1 MDFPEVASALQLS
14 TETKY
19 VFVMSLSLV
28 QADPLCIVNS
38 ILLGYLVL
46 SPQFSSEP
54 EQREKRASP
63 SQDSTV
69 TRNSRFL
76 KQEW

>member
-1 MDFPEVASALQLS
+1 MGFPEVASALQLS

-19 VFVMSLSLV
+19 VFIMSLSLV

-46 SPQFSSEP
+46 STQFSTEP
-54 EQREKRASP
+54 EQRERGASP
-63 SQDSTV
+63 TQSSTV
-69 TRNSRFL
+69 TRNGRFL
-76 KQEW
+76 KQE